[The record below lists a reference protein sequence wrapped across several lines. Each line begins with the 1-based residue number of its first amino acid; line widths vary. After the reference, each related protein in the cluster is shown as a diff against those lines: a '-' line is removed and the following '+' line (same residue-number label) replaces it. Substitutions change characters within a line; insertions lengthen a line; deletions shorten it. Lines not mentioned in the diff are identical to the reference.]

1 VIAGKGS
8 SIADSFCPL
17 NDSPFFPSVMRGKF
31 TATTKTSDMKQQIP
45 IKRFEYCT
53 PDGGVT
59 TGARSVPDSRLF
71 GIDFRLMTMDIDF
84 ERRTLSLEGI
94 SRSGSGQR
102 KKRRL
107 RSGPDGEF
115 IKVFATICPG
125 PGSSLFG
132 TDEDGLVLSLD
143 GVLEDSKT
151 ISSCNGLL
159 TLHCAAEKPGWNGGE
174 WCLTVYVYDDY
185 NEQREINLNL
195 TMWPLSE
202 NAGLN

>member
-1 VIAGKGS
+1 
-8 SIADSFCPL
+8 
-17 NDSPFFPSVMRGKF
+17 
-31 TATTKTSDMKQQIP
+31 MKQQIP
-45 IKRFEYCT
+45 IRRFEYCT
-53 PDGGVT
+53 PEGGIT
-59 TGARSVPDSRLF
+59 TGARAVPDSRLF
-71 GIDFRLMTMDIDF
+71 DIDFRLMTMDIDF

-94 SRSGSGQR
+94 SRPVNDRR
-102 KKRRL
+102 KKRRA

-125 PGSSLFG
+125 PGASLSG
-132 TDEDGLVLSLD
+132 TDEDGLILSLD

-159 TLHCAAEKPGWNGGE
+159 TLQCAAEKPGWNGGE
-174 WCLTVYVYDDY
+174 WRLTVYVYDDY
-185 NEQREINLNL
+185 NDQREINLNL